1 MTDGTGTSKYTYDQ
15 LDRLTETENGH
26 KEDVKY
32 EYDLANEQ
40 TKITY
45 PNGKAVTRAFDKAG
59 RLQKVT
65 DWLGN
70 TTQFAYNADSELGRT
85 TFPTATSDVDKYE
98 YNQDDQMSSQT
109 MDHGSET
116 LASYGYGHDNDDQVN
131 TITNNRPTWR
141 RKGRL
146 RIRYGQPS
154 DQNRWRDQVR
164 IRRRQ
169 QPDQDRHR
177 NLQIQRGRRARNG
190 PQPHIRLQ
198 RSRRAHENDPEYR
211 SRYDLRLRPGR
222 QPHRDRTPQRR
233 RNPQD
238 RRHLRLQRRTVC
250 ATSQDISG
258 TTSYF
263 AWDTTEELPLILS
276 DGTNS
281 YIYGPGDLP
290 VEQISNG
297 GTITY
302 LHHDQ
307 QGYTRLLTGS
317 TGKAEAT
324 FTYGPYGALTG
335 STGTATTPL
344 GYDGQYTN
352 SDTGLIYLRART
364 YDPATAQFLSGDP
377 LVALTGK
384 PYAYAEDNPL
394 NGGDPSGLCNA
405 NPFTGSFWSEG
416 NCLSGAVGGPNGG
429 GSQPGW
435 WAIPAYGAIAA
446 PCLFGGELACA
457 GAAGA
462 GTVPGLAGST
472 ASMGCSTVGA
482 VTPNFSDP
490 SQPPGPG
497 WEWRGNGPVGSS
509 EGAWYNPSTNQS
521 LHPDLEHAAPKG
533 SHYDYKGPDTG
544 GRQVPLYPGDPV
556 PEPSVP
562 ALGPIEEP

>member
-1 MTDGTGTSKYTYDQ
+1 MNTTRANNPTKIGTGTYKYNAADELETGPSLTYAYNEVAERTKMTPSTGPTTTYGYDQ
-15 LDRLTETENGH
+15 AGNLTSIERPKEGETP
-26 KEDVKY
+26 KIED
-32 EYDLANEQ
+32 
-40 TKITY
+40 TY
-45 PNGKAVTRAFDKAG
+45 
-59 RLQKVT
+59 
-65 DWLGN
+65 
-70 TTQFAYNADSELGRT
+70 AYNGESLR
-85 TFPTATSDVDKYE
+85 
-98 YNQDDQMSSQT
+98 SSQ
-109 MDHGSET
+109 
-116 LASYGYGHDNDDQVN
+116 A
-131 TITNNRPTWR
+131 
-141 RKGRL
+141 
-146 RIRYGQPS
+146 
-154 DQNRWRDQVR
+154 
-164 IRRRQ
+164 
-169 QPDQDRHR
+169 
-177 NLQIQRGRRARNG
+177 
-190 PQPHIRLQ
+190 
-198 RSRRAHENDPEYR
+198 
-211 SRYDLRLRPGR
+211 
-222 QPHRDRTPQRR
+222 
-233 RNPQD
+233 
-238 RRHLRLQRRTVC
+238 
-250 ATSQDISG
+250 ISG

-263 AWDTTEELPLILS
+263 AWDMTEDLPLILS

-307 QGYTRLLTGS
+307 QGSTRLLTGS